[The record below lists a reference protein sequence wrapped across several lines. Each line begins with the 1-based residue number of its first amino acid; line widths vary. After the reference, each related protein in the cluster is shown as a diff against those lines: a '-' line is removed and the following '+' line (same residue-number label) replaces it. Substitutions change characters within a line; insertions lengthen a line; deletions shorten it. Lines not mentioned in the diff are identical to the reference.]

1 MLKRL
6 MLVMLAL
13 VVTAQAPGAAPPKLD
28 ELDEVVVEGRVP
40 GPPLWKITNGNRVFW
55 ILPIVDIYPRNIE
68 WDSGRVERLL
78 AGSEEY
84 IYKPRNGSTF
94 PGISAGGH
102 TILRTMLAGNKLTHL
117 PRGTTLADVLPAD
130 LYRRLQALQARY
142 FPDTKINHLTI
153 WQARWVMEE
162 EILDKQRLALID
174 YSELNS
180 PKPITEKLYRWLNRS
195 NLDRRTYTSYFETS
209 DITSKQ
215 FKEVSRAVEKW
226 SLSAEAMRQDIACM
240 EKAVNF
246 FELEFGAAKRR
257 ANAWAQGRA
266 DGLVNPAR
274 LYTESDSCREPPL
287 QDIFKGNAELE
298 RFLSDNPAFAPD
310 YVAMDEKRRVL
321 WLAEAERA
329 LQNNTKTF
337 GVLTVDDILGKGS
350 LVAVLEAR
358 GYKVEVIAAQ

>member
-1 MLKRL
+1 
-6 MLVMLAL
+6 
-13 VVTAQAPGAAPPKLD
+13 
-28 ELDEVVVEGRVP
+28 
-40 GPPLWKITNGNRVFW
+40 
-55 ILPIVDIYPRNIE
+55 
-68 WDSGRVERLL
+68 
-78 AGSEEY
+78 
-84 IYKPRNGSTF
+84 
-94 PGISAGGH
+94 
-102 TILRTMLAGNKLTHL
+102 
-117 PRGTTLADVLPAD
+117 
-130 LYRRLQALQARY
+130 
-142 FPDTKINHLTI
+142 
-153 WQARWVMEE
+153 
-162 EILDKQRLALID
+162 
-174 YSELNS
+174 
-180 PKPITEKLYRWLNRS
+180 
-195 NLDRRTYTSYFETS
+195 
-209 DITSKQ
+209 
-215 FKEVSRAVEKW
+215 
-226 SLSAEAMRQDIACM
+226 M

-310 YVAMDEKRRVL
+310 YVAMDEKRRAL